1 MRISRFAAR
10 AVASFIGV
18 SLVSLGLSTPAQ
30 AQDPDSS
37 AATNVAVGTTPLSV
51 AIGGFNGDGRIA
63 FAVANNGESTRSAR
77 QRRDGG
83 RDAGFSSVAVRE

>member
-30 AQDPDSS
+30 AQDPNSS
-37 AATNVAVGTTPLSV
+37 AAKNVAVRTNSLSG
-51 AIGGFNGDGRIA
+51 AIGGFNGDGRSDLVVPI
-63 FAVANNGESTRSAR
+63 NGGKTGLAR
-77 QRRDGG
+77 Q
-83 RDAGFSSVAVRE
+83 AGTEAPPEVHHARI